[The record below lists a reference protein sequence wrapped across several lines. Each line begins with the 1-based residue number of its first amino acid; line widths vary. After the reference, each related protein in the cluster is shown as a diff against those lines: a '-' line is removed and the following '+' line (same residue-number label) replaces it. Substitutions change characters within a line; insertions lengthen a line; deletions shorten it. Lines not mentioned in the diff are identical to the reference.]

1 MHREHN
7 EMGRELFAGAS
18 ATRRRMKI
26 VGKSTK
32 RGAIAFHSSRDR
44 IRNFSMRNPPPP
56 SVFILNRIPDWW
68 PA

>member
-44 IRNFSMRNPPPP
+44 IRNFSMRNPPPFRFHFE
-56 SVFILNRIPDWW
+56 SDY
-68 PA
+68 